1 MPRRGKLQVYFF
13 WGARLFVKN
22 IEIIQFTMSI
32 RTATVVHYKNFCR
45 SIIVFPNLIDFT
57 IKNLGSFPF
66 ELIFVSQVFA

>member
-1 MPRRGKLQVYFF
+1 
-13 WGARLFVKN
+13 
-22 IEIIQFTMSI
+22 MSI

-66 ELIFVSQVFA
+66 ELIFVSQVFAWVLREKKQDDLDN